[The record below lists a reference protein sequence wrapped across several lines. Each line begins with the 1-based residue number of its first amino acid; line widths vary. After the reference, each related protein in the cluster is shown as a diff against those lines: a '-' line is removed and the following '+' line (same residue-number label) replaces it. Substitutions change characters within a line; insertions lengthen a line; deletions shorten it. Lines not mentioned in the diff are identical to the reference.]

1 MISPNKDQRV
11 FWGKIY
17 RSLTPSDLLALQRDS
32 YNWFIKEGLKQAIS
46 EISPITDFTG
56 KNWELHLEN
65 LTFGDTRHSVT
76 EALSKGLTYDRPLK
90 VETTLINKRTGKKSK
105 QKVFLGDIPHIT
117 EVGTFVING
126 VERAIVNQLV
136 RSPGVFFSG
145 EIDNTSG
152 RMLYTADIRPL
163 HGSWLEFMI
172 NRNDVISVR
181 IDRRRKFP
189 VTAFLRVFGLS
200 TDEEILKAFADDKK
214 AAKFLLATLAKDQT
228 RNKQEALIEFY
239 QKLRPGEPVVLE
251 NAQELINNM
260 FFNVRRYN
268 LGNIGRFKINK
279 RLDLEGK
286 NASKDWVLNQNDLIQ
301 TVKYLIKLQN
311 GEGKVDDIDHLSNR
325 RVKRLGE
332 QLVEGPFRIGLLRL
346 EKAIKE
352 KMSLVPAEEEAS
364 ASRLINARLLVA
376 SINEFFRSNQLSTI
390 LDQTN
395 PLSEIDNLRRI
406 SVMGTGG
413 ITRERA
419 SFSIRDIHFS
429 QYGRICPVRS
439 PEGPNIGLVT
449 YLSLYAKVNEYG
461 FLEAPYFKVEKVKKG
476 NKTKMKITNEVV
488 YLSADDEQT
497 HHITHSGIGIDDK
510 GFITDSWIPVKFQGE
525 LLEVS
530 VEKVD
535 LIEVSS
541 IEVVGTSASLIPF
554 LAHDMPAR
562 ALMGTHMECQAV
574 PLVTPESPIVGTGME
589 KIIAEAMHRV
599 VKARHDG
606 KVTYVDAQKVI
617 LKIKGKRKD
626 IKDTENVV
634 LKGNEETYFI
644 YKFQRTNPNGTCY
657 SQKPLVK
664 IGDNVKKG
672 DLLIDGPSCD
682 QGELSLGRNLIIAYC
697 SYQGLE
703 YEDAIVVSDRLFKDD
718 VLTSINIEKYE
729 AAVVETKLGPEE
741 LTRDIP
747 NVSESDLANLAE
759 DGIVIIGSEVGPNDI
774 LVGKIAPKGET
785 ELTAEERLLRAIFG
799 EKAREVK
806 DTSLRV
812 PHGGGGTVI
821 DIQILDR
828 EKGDELEAGTLRKVI
843 VKVAQVRK
851 ITIGDKVAGRH
862 GNKGVISKIV
872 SEADMPFLPDGTP
885 VDIIISP
892 LSVLSRIN
900 LGQLFEVHLG
910 WAADK
915 LGYKV
920 AIPVFSKIKEEKIV
934 EELKKAGLPEDGKVT
949 LRDGRSGE
957 EYETKTVVGIEYIL
971 KLVHMVEDKVH
982 ARSTGPYSLVT
993 QQPLGGKA
1001 QMGGQR
1007 LGEMEVWALEAHRAA
1022 HTLQEMLTVKSDDVV
1037 GRAKTFE
1044 SIVKGSEFVGST
1056 VPESFKVLIKELNSL
1071 CLDIIP
1077 INTKEVKEE
1086 EIKEGNEEKKDKKE
1100 KESKEEKIEKKDKK
1114 EVKKQ
1119 KESKK
1124 GAKK

>member
-1 MISPNKDQRV
+1 MISSNKDKRV

-17 RSLTPSDLLALQRDS
+17 KSLTPPDLLAAQRDS
-32 YNWFIKEGLKQAIS
+32 YNWFIKEGLKQVIS
-46 EISPITDFTG
+46 EISPIIDFTG
-56 KNWELHLEN
+56 KNWELYLEN
-65 LTFGDTRHSVT
+65 PTFGATRHSVT
-76 EALSKGLTYDRPLK
+76 EALLKGLTYDRSLK
-90 VETTLINKRTGKKSK
+90 VETTLIDKRTGKKTK

-117 EVGTFVING
+117 EVGTFIING

-152 RMLYTADIRPL
+152 RMLYKADIRPL

-189 VTAFLRVFGLS
+189 VSVLLRVFGLS
-200 TDEEILKAFADDKK
+200 IDEEILKTFADDKK

-228 RNKQEALIEFY
+228 KNKQEALVEFY

-268 LGNIGRFKINK
+268 LGDIGRFKINK
-279 RLDLEGK
+279 RFGLDGK
-286 NASKDWVLNQNDLIQ
+286 DASKDWVLNQSDLIQ

-325 RVKRLGE
+325 RVRRLGE

-352 KMSLVPAEEEAS
+352 KMSLVSAEEGTS

-376 SINEFFRSNQLSTI
+376 SINEFFRSNQLSTV

-449 YLSLYAKVNEYG
+449 YLSLYAKVNKYG
-461 FLEAPYFKVEKVKKG
+461 FLEAPYFKVEKIKRGSKH
-476 NKTKMKITNEVV
+476 KMKITNEVV
-488 YLSADDEQT
+488 YLTADDEQT
-497 HHITHSGIGIDDK
+497 YHITHLGVNIDDK
-510 GFITDSWIPVKFQGE
+510 GVITDSWVPVKFQGE
-525 LLEVS
+525 LLEVP

-535 LIEVSS
+535 LIEVSP
-541 IEVVGTSASLIPF
+541 IEIVGTSASLIPF

-574 PLVTPESPIVGTGME
+574 PLVIPESPIVGTGME
-589 KIIAEAMHRV
+589 KVIAEAMRRV

-606 KVTYVDAQKVI
+606 KVIYVDAQKVI
-617 LKIKGKRKD
+617 LKIKDKKKD
-626 IKDTENVV
+626 FEDTENIV
-634 LKGNEETYFI
+634 LEGDKETYFI

-657 SQKPLVK
+657 SQKPSVK
-664 IGDNVKKG
+664 VGDNVKIG

-682 QGELSLGRNLIIAYC
+682 KGELSLGRNLIIAYC

-703 YEDAIVVSDRLFKDD
+703 YEDAIVVSDRLFRDD

-729 AAVVETKLGPEE
+729 AAVVETKLGSEE
-741 LTRDIP
+741 LTCDIP

-828 EKGDELEAGTLRKVI
+828 EKGDELESGTLRKVI
-843 VKVAQVRK
+843 VKIAQVRK
-851 ITIGDKVAGRH
+851 ITAGDKVAGRH

-872 SEADMPFLPDGTP
+872 PEADMPFLQDGTP
-885 VDIIISP
+885 VDIIISS
-892 LSVLSRIN
+892 LSVLARMN
-900 LGQLFEVHLG
+900 LGQLFEAHLG
-910 WAADK
+910 WAVDK

-920 AIPVFSKIKEEKIV
+920 AVPVFSKVEETKIV

-949 LRDGRSGE
+949 LRDGCSGE

-1044 SIVKGSEFVGST
+1044 AIVKGSELVGSSI
-1056 VPESFKVLIKELNSL
+1056 PESFKVLIKELNSL
-1071 CLDIIP
+1071 SLDIIP
-1077 INTKEVKEE
+1077 INAK
-1086 EIKEGNEEKKDKKE
+1086 EIKEEIG
-1100 KESKEEKIEKKDKK
+1100 
-1114 EVKKQ
+1114 EVKK
-1119 KESKK
+1119 KKKSKK
-1124 GAKK
+1124 GVKK